1 MARGG
6 LPCEERL
13 RQVSDREGTS
23 IDSLEPICYRL
34 QVFISATGA
43 DQRGNMKRTKL
54 LFVSVV
60 VTLCTA
66 AAIAQSSEA
75 GTAVLSPENIPAQS
89 VAEKPAV
96 TLDARR
102 ESQALRIL
110 LKSVQDQIVSAAEA
124 MPATKYGFTPTE
136 GEFKGVRTFAR
147 QVRHLSA
154 TNHILAAAALGEEP
168 PANAGDENGP
178 ETVRTKEEILEYL
191 NSSFA
196 HLGKAIDAIDEPN
209 PIVRA
214 SPISPLPASKTTR
227 LALTVEALI
236 HAFDHY
242 GQMVEY
248 LRMNGVVPP
257 ASRP

>member
-1 MARGG
+1 MKTMKMAITLALLAACNVGALAQTG
-6 LPCEERL
+6 KPSSMVLSVETNAAQSEH
-13 RQVSDREGTS
+13 
-23 IDSLEPICYRL
+23 EP
-34 QVFISATGA
+34 
-43 DQRGNMKRTKL
+43 DKRT
-54 LFVSVV
+54 V
-60 VTLCTA
+60 
-66 AAIAQSSEA
+66 
-75 GTAVLSPENIPAQS
+75 P
-89 VAEKPAV
+89 
-96 TLDARR
+96 LDAQR
-102 ESQALRIL
+102 ERQALRIF

-124 MPATKYGFTPTE
+124 MPATKYEFIPTE
-136 GEFKGVRTFAR
+136 GEFQGVRTFAR

-168 PANAGDENGP
+168 PADAGDENGP
-178 ETVRTKEEILEYL
+178 ETVRTKAEILDYL

-196 HLGKAIDAIDEPN
+196 HLGRAIDAIGEPN
-209 PIVRA
+209 ASVKA

>member
-1 MARGG
+1 LALLAACNVGALAQTGKPSSMVLLVETDAAQS
-6 LPCEERL
+6 E
-13 RQVSDREGTS
+13 Q
-23 IDSLEPICYRL
+23 EP
-34 QVFISATGA
+34 V
-43 DQRGNMKRTKL
+43 KRT
-54 LFVSVV
+54 V
-60 VTLCTA
+60 
-66 AAIAQSSEA
+66 
-75 GTAVLSPENIPAQS
+75 P
-89 VAEKPAV
+89 
-96 TLDARR
+96 LDAQR
-102 ESQALRIL
+102 ERQALRIF

-124 MPATKYGFTPTE
+124 MPATKYEFIPTE

-168 PANAGDENGP
+168 PADAGDENGP
-178 ETVRTKEEILEYL
+178 ETVRTKAEILDYL

-196 HLGKAIDAIDEPN
+196 HLGRAIDAIGEPN
-209 PIVRA
+209 ATVKA

-236 HAFDHY
+236 HSFDHY